1 MYKPFLN
8 KMTENDTTTNSVD
21 EGTTTLPISDPPYNI
36 YILGLWF
43 DSVTVILNYN
53 NNNGIAKSNP
63 IQEQI

>member
-1 MYKPFLN
+1 MYIPFLN
-8 KMTENDTTTNSVD
+8 KMTENDTTTNSGD

-53 NNNGIAKSNP
+53 GIAKSNP